1 MYLLCDGDVQI
12 LVKNDD
18 AYRLKKEVLT
28 RLGEGIKDKAQS
40 YLEANNTLYTG
51 EISKEI
57 KVKEIKKKITV
68 RFDSDQAKWIE
79 FGTGPARR
87 AVPIEPLKEW
97 AKVKLKMPEKQAK
110 SFAIML
116 SQRITRY
123 GIRAQPFIY
132 PAIYSMKN
140 YNKRL

>member
-28 RLGEGIKDKAQS
+28 RLGKGIKEQAQS
-40 YLEANNTLYTG
+40 YLEANNSIYTG

-110 SFAIML
+110 SFASML